1 AQRRWLRA
9 RRSVRDWRR
18 TRHRRSHF
26 PLGPRV
32 SPVHPSR
39 PNRTREPAMPFE
51 LHILAWGC
59 ILGLVHI
66 LAAGQA
72 KTRQYG
78 VAWNTG
84 PRDADVPPPGPVA
97 GRLIRAQGN
106 FFETFPIAAAALLLA
121 GLLPLGSGTTA
132 LGAALWLGA

>member
-1 AQRRWLRA
+1 
-9 RRSVRDWRR
+9 
-18 TRHRRSHF
+18 
-26 PLGPRV
+26 
-32 SPVHPSR
+32 
-39 PNRTREPAMPFE
+39 
-51 LHILAWGC
+51 
-59 ILGLVHI
+59 LVHI

-106 FFETFPIAAAALLLA
+106 FFETFPIAAAPLLLA

-132 LGAALWLGA
+132 LGAALWLGARLLYLPLWVAGVPVVRSLVSSVSLLGMLLVLWPALMAAF